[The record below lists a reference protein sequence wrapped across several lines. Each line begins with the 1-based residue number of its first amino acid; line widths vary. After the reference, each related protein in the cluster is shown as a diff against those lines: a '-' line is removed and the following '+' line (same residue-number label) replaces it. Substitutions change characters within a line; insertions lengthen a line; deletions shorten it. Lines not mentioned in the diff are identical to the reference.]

1 MATKTFITN
10 YSGQSLVGDER
21 DIMVSRTHYL
31 AVIDW
36 CKEHKISVHDS
47 GTRGAAASFGVNLWR
62 VEDDA
67 QRVLFMLRW
76 S

>member
-36 CKEHKISVHDS
+36 CKEHKISVYDS